1 MRLVFAR
8 ATTASA
14 HHPERNEDAL
24 LLDRQRGLAAVFD
37 GVGGSVAGEVAA
49 RLAARE
55 IGRGWRRL
63 LAGWHAHGT
72 APGEAHD
79 EAHGEAP
86 PTLDGAV
93 DVAAALAPLV
103 SQAHDAIMRVELP
116 DAPGDERRESGA
128 EDAATT
134 AAVAA
139 ITRVRRARGARV
151 AVAWVGDSRVYLL
164 RANGPLLRLTSDDGL
179 LAKLVLAGVLSEDDA
194 TRIDQ
199 AVAPEELS
207 DLDQSLFNRRNGITQ
222 SVGGPRPPDVHVAQA
237 ALRSGDRLLLCTDGI
252 HDNLTDRE
260 LEQALRRGGRTTAA
274 RALVALARERS
285 CEESAA
291 AMRAKPDDMTA
302 LVISVL

>member
-8 ATTASA
+8 ATAASA

-63 LAGWHAHGT
+63 LAGWHA
-72 APGEAHD
+72 PGEAHG

-86 PTLDGAV
+86 PTLDATV
-93 DVAAALAPLV
+93 DVAATLASLV

-199 AVAPEELS
+199 AVAAEELS